1 MGLLEYQLLS
11 PEEEIE
17 ETFPYRRVWRALT
30 LEMGLLL
37 ATVAVVYILAQ
48 AGVLTNQY
56 SPILSI
62 AIALL
67 PLALFYAISVRRE
80 RQAIQPRTR
89 LLVIL
94 LLSTIAAN
102 GVAWPL
108 ISFVFTPDLWL
119 PEAGFFT
126 RIIGYTLTLGIL
138 GETTKYLVVRYTI
151 WPQQIRTL
159 LDGIAY
165 SIPAALGYAFI
176 MNIQYILGDEPQLTS
191 ALFRIVINVYLHIA
205 VGAVMGYFLA
215 ELAVNPSGPFYWFPM
230 GLGLSAFLGSLYF
243 VFRRV
248 SISSGLG
255 SRPLGGILLVIAFA
269 ILILGALSFIIENAE
284 ERAAARQGVR
294 RIR

>member
-37 ATVAVVYILAQ
+37 LAVGVIYVLIQAGILANRYTPTLSLAVAVL
-48 AGVLTNQY
+48 
-56 SPILSI
+56 PIG
-62 AIALL
+62 
-67 PLALFYAISVRRE
+67 LFYVISVRRE
-80 RQAIQPRTR
+80 RQAIQPRTK

-94 LLSTIAAN
+94 LLSIIATN
-102 GVAWPL
+102 GVAWPMIHSVL
-108 ISFVFTPDLWL
+108 TPDRWL
-119 PEAGFFT
+119 PEAGFFS

-138 GETTKYLVVRYTI
+138 GETTKYLVVRYTV
-151 WPQQIRTL
+151 WPSQIRML

-165 SIPAALGYAFI
+165 SVPAALGYALI
-176 MNIQYILGDEPQLTS
+176 LNVQYIINEDPLLTS
-191 ALFRIVINVYLHIA
+191 AIFRVIINVYLHIA
-205 VGAVMGYFLA
+205 AGAIMGYFLA
-215 ELAVNPSGPFYWFPM
+215 ELAINPNGPFYWFPM

-248 SISSGLG
+248 SISSGLS
-255 SRPLGGILLVIAFA
+255 SRPLGGVLLGIAFA
-269 ILILGALSFIIENAE
+269 VLLLGILSFIIENAE